1 MVLDTHA
8 GIGQYDL
15 NSGPAERTGEWHSG
29 IGRLMG
35 RGDPALADYLGLVE
49 QVGLYPGSPALVRA
63 VLREQDRMVCCELHP
78 DDAGVLRRLFR
89 GDRQVAVHQRDAWE
103 AIGAFLPPAE
113 RRGIVLIDP
122 PYEAL
127 DEFARVEAGLK
138 LAHRR
143 FEQGVLAAWYPVKAR
158 AQVRGLH
165 DAMKASGIRDMVA
178 VEMYV
183 REPLDAA
190 RLNGCGLV
198 VVNPPFG
205 FEPAMRPLRG
215 SAATSSLCLAPPRSA
230 LSSAYSVRSFLL
242 MGTSRQPV
250 AGASRSTPITRVE
263 VSRSSRRMMRAS

>member
-1 MVLDTHA
+1 LNYRHAFHAGNFADCVKHAVLVWLLRAMGRKEKGFMVLDTHA

-205 FEPAMRPLRG
+205 FEPAMRPLL
-215 SAATSSLCLAPPRSA
+215 AALLAGLGTGEHGA
-230 LSSAYSVRSFLL
+230 GFSVVRL
-242 MGTSRQPV
+242 
-250 AGASRSTPITRVE
+250 ADE
-263 VSRSSRRMMRAS
+263 